1 MKYLETYK
9 KLNLADD
16 EAVFS
21 YLLSNIK
28 PSNTLWGY
36 FVNWDKVFRQAGS
49 IEVELNILNYLIG
62 KDDFDNEFRSLVR
75 QHPT

>member
-16 EAVFS
+16 NAVFS

-28 PSNTLWGY
+28 PSNTL
-36 FVNWDKVFRQAGS
+36 
-49 IEVELNILNYLIG
+49 
-62 KDDFDNEFRSLVR
+62 
-75 QHPT
+75 